1 MSITVDQLYQQAL
14 SLPMDSRE
22 SLVEKL
28 VLSIEANVDPDIEH
42 AHVQEAIRRRD
53 EVRSG
58 TVQPVPGDKALKQVR
73 STIEK

>member
-1 MSITVDQLYQQAL
+1 MPITVDQLYQQAL
-14 SLPMDSRE
+14 SLPLDSRE

-28 VLSIEANVDPDIEH
+28 VLSIDANVDPDVER

-58 TVQPVPGDKALKQVR
+58 TVQPVPGEDALNQVR
-73 STIEK
+73 SAIE